1 MGNWKAMDSK
11 ITEQEISTLVDRF
24 YAKVRLDPE
33 IGPIFNAIVD
43 DWPHHLAT
51 LKDFWSTVLL
61 TTGRYKGQ
69 PLMTHLQ
76 LPLDPDHFERWL
88 ALFAE
93 TATEVLP
100 PAVAAT
106 VIAKS
111 ERIAENFKLGIAHQ
125 HSKAA
130 AAKNSET

>member
-1 MGNWKAMDSK
+1 MNHE
-11 ITEQEISTLVDRF
+11 IIEQEISTLVDTF

-33 IGPIFNAIVD
+33 IGPIFNAIVG

-61 TTGRYKGQ
+61 TTGRYKGD
-69 PLMTHLQ
+69 PMMRHLQ
-76 LPLDPDHFERWL
+76 LPLDPDHFTRWL
-88 ALFAE
+88 ALFSE

-100 PAVAAT
+100 PEQAAI

-111 ERIAENFKLGIAHQ
+111 ERIAENFQTGIALRQ
-125 HSKAA
+125 TNPSAA
-130 AAKNSET
+130 L